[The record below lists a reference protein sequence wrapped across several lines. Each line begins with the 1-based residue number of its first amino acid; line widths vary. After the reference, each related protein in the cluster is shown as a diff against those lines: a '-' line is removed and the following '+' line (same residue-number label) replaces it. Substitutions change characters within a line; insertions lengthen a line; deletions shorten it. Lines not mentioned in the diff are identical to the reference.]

1 MCFECFGAKP
11 LEMATNSHNQNG
23 ASLHNRERLGAT
35 DEQNPTTFADETKDA
50 RRACSLVCASMWL
63 RRHKVLRALL
73 LFAFALTCLSLAGHV
88 EPVLGNTDGVTSIFR
103 PLSQPAQEIKE
114 TSLLVLAICGSI
126 FVVVAGL
133 LVYAIVRFRHRAG
146 DELSEPPQVY
156 GSNQIEIA
164 WTILPLLIVFV
175 LILVTSRTI
184 ADIQNRKPPPTAVK
198 ATVIGHQWW
207 WEIRYPEL
215 GIVTAN
221 ELHVPASDGRGSRPT
236 FLKLQSAD
244 VAHSFWVPLLAG
256 KTDLIPNRENLMWIE
271 PTKPGTYRGNC
282 AEYCGT
288 QHARMLIRVV
298 VQPPDE
304 FERWAREQQQL
315 AATDTSA
322 TAGRTV
328 FFANSCV
335 NCHTIGGTSAQG
347 KFGPDLTHLMSRE
360 TLAAGAASNTPDNLR
375 LWVRDPQKIKVGC
388 LMPNMQ
394 LTNEEVNQVVAY
406 LQTLE

>member
-1 MCFECFGAKP
+1 MK
-11 LEMATNSHNQNG
+11 TNSHNQNCF
-23 ASLHNRERLGAT
+23 SLHEKEEVGAR
-35 DEQNPTTFADETKDA
+35 DEQNSRTFANETKDGP
-50 RRACSLVCASMWL
+50 RASSLVSPSMRL
-63 RRHKVLRALL
+63 RHHRILRALL
-73 LFAFALTCLSLAGHV
+73 LFAFALTCVVFAGHV
-88 EPVLGNTDGVTSIFR
+88 EPVFGNDGATSIFR
-103 PLSQPAQEIKE
+103 PLSQPAQQIKE
-114 TSLLVLAICGSI
+114 LSFLVLAICGTI
-126 FVVVAGL
+126 FAVVAGL
-133 LVYAIVRFRHRAG
+133 IVYAIVRFRHRAG

-156 GSNQIEIA
+156 GSNQIELA
-164 WTILPLLIVFV
+164 WTVLPLLIVFV
-175 LILVTSRTI
+175 LILVTSRAV
-184 ADIQNRKPPPTAVK
+184 ADIQNRKAPRTAVQ

-244 VAHSFWVPLLAG
+244 VAHSFWVPELSG

-298 VQPPDE
+298 VHPPDE
-304 FERWAREQQQL
+304 FERWAREQQQS
-315 AATDTSA
+315 AQVETSA
-322 TAGRTV
+322 LEGRKV

-360 TLAAGAASNTPDNLR
+360 TLAAGAAPNTTEDLH

-394 LTNEEVNQVVAY
+394 LTDEEVDQVVAY
-406 LQTLE
+406 LQTLK

>member
-1 MCFECFGAKP
+1 MKK
-11 LEMATNSHNQNG
+11 TNSHNQNCS
-23 ASLHNRERLGAT
+23 SLHYKEDVCAR
-35 DEQNPTTFADETKDA
+35 DEQNPGTFAHETKDGPNA
-50 RRACSLVCASMWL
+50 SSLVCPSMRIRHHKML
-63 RRHKVLRALL
+63 RTLL
-73 LFAFALTCLSLAGHV
+73 LFAFALTCVVFAGHV

-114 TSLLVLAICGSI
+114 LSVLVLAICGSI

-156 GSNQIEIA
+156 GSNQIELA

-184 ADIQNRKPPPTAVK
+184 ANIQNRKPPPTAVQ

-256 KTDLIPNRENLMWIE
+256 KTDLIPNRKNLMWIE
-271 PTKPGTYRGNC
+271 PTKPGVYLGNC

-298 VQPPDE
+298 VQSPEE
-304 FERWAREQQQL
+304 FERWTREQQQS
-315 AATDTSA
+315 ASTDASA
-322 TAGRTV
+322 TTGRTV
-328 FFANSCV
+328 FFSNSCV
-335 NCHTIGGTSAQG
+335 NCHTIRGTSAQG

-360 TLAAGAASNTPDNLR
+360 TLASGAAPNTTDNLR
-375 LWVRDPQKIKVGC
+375 LWVRDPQKFKVGC

-394 LTNEEVNQVVAY
+394 LTDQEVDQIAAY
-406 LQTLE
+406 LQTLK

>member
-1 MCFECFGAKP
+1 M
-11 LEMATNSHNQNG
+11 H
-23 ASLHNRERLGAT
+23 LG
-35 DEQNPTTFADETKDA
+35 
-50 RRACSLVCASMWL
+50 LY
-63 RRHKVLRALL
+63 RHRKILRAVS
-73 LFAFALTCLSLAGHV
+73 LFAFAFVCVVFAGHV
-88 EPVLGNTDGVTSIFR
+88 EPVFGNTDGVTSIFR

-114 TSLLVLAICGSI
+114 TSILVLAICAAI
-126 FVVVAGL
+126 FFVVAGL
-133 LVYAIVRFRHRAG
+133 LVYAIIRFRHRAG

-156 GSNQIEIA
+156 GSNQIELA
-164 WTILPLLIVFV
+164 WTVLPILIVLV

-184 ADIQNRKPPPTAVK
+184 ADIQNRKPPPGAVQ
-198 ATVIGHQWW
+198 ATIVGHQWW

-221 ELHVPASDGRGSRPT
+221 ELHVPASTGNNRQPT

-244 VAHSFWVPLLAG
+244 VAHSFWVPQLAG

-271 PTKPGTYRGNC
+271 PTKAGVYPGNC

-298 VQPPDE
+298 VDPPEE
-304 FERWAREQQQL
+304 FERWAREQQQS
-315 AATDTSA
+315 ASTDPSV

-335 NCHTIGGTSAQG
+335 NCHTIRGTPAQG

-360 TLAAGAASNTPDNLR
+360 TLASGAAPNSTETLR

-394 LTNEEVNQVVAY
+394 LADQEVNQVVAY
-406 LQTLE
+406 LQTLK